1 MKRIVSITVVI
12 LFLSGVSGVLQAE
25 GLGWKALGK
34 NGAIAGGGEGGVA
47 AGFEILQKGGN
58 AIDAAAAA
66 ILALSVTDYHAYFCF
81 GGEVPMII
89 YDAKRGVTE
98 VLCGQGPAPGLA
110 TREYFVPKGNTVD
123 EGPEAWAVPGVLD
136 ACLTALERYGTMTFT
151 EVTVPMLRILDK
163 GEEDWHLRFA
173 KTIRR
178 LVHAE
183 AGAKERQQGL
193 RWVAD
198 YFYRGPIAREID
210 HWSRENGGL
219 MRYNDLARH
228 VTRVEEPVT
237 IEYRGY
243 TICKCGPWSQGPV
256 LLQALQ
262 LLKGY
267 DLAKMG
273 HNSADTIHVITEA
286 MKLAWADRDAHYGD
300 PFFVNVP
307 MEELLSPKYSQ
318 LRRKLIDMAQAS
330 QVQQPGDPAAGKALL
345 SGYRPQ
351 WGSGGIEHD
360 TTNCVVAD
368 RWGNVV
374 ATTPSGAGGGEVGE
388 SGIMMGNRLECFN
401 IWEGHPNCIEPHKR
415 PRTTLTPTLVL
426 KDGKAVAAADVAGG
440 DLQDQSSLQMMI
452 NFIDF
457 GMTPDECVT
466 RPRFHTGHYVGSFNQ
481 PPPRLGSLTVN
492 AELDPKIIENLKGRG
507 HKVRLTDGPGSY
519 DVILIIDPETGLMRA
534 AGDPKPKRHA
544 AAF

>member
-1 MKRIVSITVVI
+1 MKRIVSITLVF
-12 LFLSGVSGVLQAE
+12 LFLSSVSGVLQAE
-25 GLGWKALGK
+25 GLSWKASGK

-66 ILALSVTDYHAYFCF
+66 ILALSVTDYHAYFFF

-110 TREYFVPKGNTVD
+110 TREYFEPMGNTVD
-123 EGPEAWAVPGVLD
+123 EGADAWAVPGVLD

-163 GEEDWHLRFA
+163 GQEDWHLRFA
-173 KTIRR
+173 KTVRR
-178 LVHAE
+178 LVRAE
-183 AGAKERQQGL
+183 AGAKERRQGL

-210 HWSRENGGL
+210 QWSRENGGL

-228 VTRVEEPVT
+228 VTRVEEPAT

-300 PFFVNVP
+300 PFYVDVP
-307 MEELLSPKYSQ
+307 LEELLSPKYAQ
-318 LRRKLIDMAQAS
+318 MRRQLIDMAKAS

-345 SGYRPQ
+345 SGLQAAVGLR
-351 WGSGGIEHD
+351 G
-360 TTNCVVAD
+360 D
-368 RWGNVV
+368 R
-374 ATTPSGAGGGEVGE
+374 A
-388 SGIMMGNRLECFN
+388 
-401 IWEGHPNCIEPHKR
+401 
-415 PRTTLTPTLVL
+415 
-426 KDGKAVAAADVAGG
+426 
-440 DLQDQSSLQMMI
+440 
-452 NFIDF
+452 
-457 GMTPDECVT
+457 
-466 RPRFHTGHYVGSFNQ
+466 
-481 PPPRLGSLTVN
+481 
-492 AELDPKIIENLKGRG
+492 
-507 HKVRLTDGPGSY
+507 
-519 DVILIIDPETGLMRA
+519 
-534 AGDPKPKRHA
+534 
-544 AAF
+544 